1 MVLSFWLRRH
11 AAYCAVSEAAP
22 IAWLG
27 LRVSNLRTVD
37 LSQSLGD
44 HLGPAIAMHM
54 QKDALGEHGVHQRLD
69 HPKAV
74 DPPGYLQN

>member
-1 MVLSFWLRRH
+1 
-11 AAYCAVSEAAP
+11 
-22 IAWLG
+22 
-27 LRVSNLRTVD
+27 LRTVD

-44 HLGPAIAMHM
+44 HLGPVIATHM
-54 QKDALGEHGVHQRLD
+54 LKDALGEHGVNQRLD